1 MNSTP
6 TSLQP
11 DLGAAFA
18 LARLLERIER
28 RPLAVTPAQY
38 RLVAERLG
46 AVLAE
51 APAGAEL
58 EALLAS
64 SPAAAELYENRRYE
78 HAGLCRSPLEAS
90 LNAELQARAVLRKAA
105 LA

>member
-1 MNSTP
+1 MSSTSA
-6 TSLQP
+6 SLHP

-28 RPLAVTPAQY
+28 QPLAVTPAQY

-46 AVLAE
+46 AALE
-51 APAGAEL
+51 QAPAGAEL
-58 EALLAS
+58 EALLAA
-64 SPAAAELYENRRYE
+64 SPIATELYENRRYE
-78 HAGLCRSPLEAS
+78 LAGLCRSPLEAA
-90 LNAELQARAVLRKAA
+90 LNAELQARDALRKAA